1 MTIYAINGL
10 GRIGKLALRPMI
22 ERGDTIAFLNDA
34 VGDPALHAH
43 LLNLTQCMGAGRRNL
58 DMTTAR

>member
-34 VGDPALHAH
+34 VGDPALH
-43 LLNLTQCMGAGRRNL
+43 TQGLIENKFFSNWLFVFYVRR
-58 DMTTAR
+58 